1 MARLHVHIA
10 VEDLDQSIRFYR
22 ALFGAE
28 PSVTR
33 EDYAKWQLDDPRM
46 NFAISTRGESGLDHL
61 GLQAE
66 DAGELAAIEA
76 RIQAAGLPGAPQ
88 RGAACCYAESDKYW
102 TMDPQGVAWEAFHTL
117 GEAAVFSERP
127 ASDGRCCVPG
137 MGGGCGG

>member
-28 PSVTR
+28 PTVTR

-66 DAGELAAIEA
+66 DAAELAAIEA
-76 RIQAAGLPGAPQ
+76 RIQAAGLPGEPQ
-88 RGAACCYAESDKYW
+88 RGTACCYAESDKYW
-102 TMDPQGVAWEAFHTL
+102 TLDPQGVAWEAFHTL
-117 GEAAVFSERP
+117 GEAAVFSEHL
-127 ASDGRCCVPG
+127 ASDGSCCVPE
-137 MGGGCGG
+137 MGRGCGG